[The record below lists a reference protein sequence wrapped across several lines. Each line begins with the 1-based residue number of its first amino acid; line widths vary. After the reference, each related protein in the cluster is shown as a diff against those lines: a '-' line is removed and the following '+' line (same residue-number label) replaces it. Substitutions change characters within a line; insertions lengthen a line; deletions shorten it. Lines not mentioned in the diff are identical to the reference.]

1 MRLVRSIAAGA
12 SLMGVATA
20 SALLL
25 AGCPTNVAVPVATS
39 SASAEPVAAAPP
51 TWTHGALSAGDDHT
65 CAIIGGRVAC
75 WGHNEQGQMGDGTR
89 ALRSAPQW
97 VPGVDGATAISAGG
111 YHTCALLAGGKVKCW
126 GGETT
131 SARRTTPV
139 IDVRNVSG
147 AVDIVSSTWMSCA
160 RSAEGTVMCWGF
172 DGEARE
178 VTTTA
183 KVVSMGAGY
192 EHVCLVEEDGVVE
205 CSIVKP
211 VGRSADLE
219 PVAGVTTRFDAK
231 ARVAMSS
238 TTVCV
243 LPGPSA
249 AGVPAPLA
257 CTTLPSNP
265 HDDVKAFY
273 PINAIRGAT
282 DIVAGATEICAA
294 VGAKDALCFNSTDVS
309 RLGDESADE
318 DSFKPRN
325 SPNLRGY
332 ASVAIGGLHRC
343 GLGSDGKIDC
353 WGLDQGQLGLHSK
366 RESQLVP
373 RPVPNLTDAVEI
385 DAGKRRTCARKTDGT
400 VACWG
405 VDPASP
411 RTESQPIDQPREVD
425 GVVQAATVQ
434 AGDLFMCAQRA
445 NGAATCWGSLTWRDC
460 VWESADKCNA
470 ERLFTPRA
478 FPSLLDIP
486 DAVQIT
492 NRCALKKDGSVE
504 CLRFS
509 QAHRIGSDK
518 ITAASGETLKGVKL
532 IAGTC
537 AIDGT
542 GRVLCWGEN
551 DYGQLGDGLR
561 VDRAEAAP
569 VKGLSGVRALD
580 AGGAHVCA
588 VLADGS
594 VQCWGDNSAGQLGDG
609 THDLRTTPSVVKG
622 IGKARDV
629 ALGES
634 FSCAH
639 LEDGTASCWGSNEN
653 GALGDGSG
661 ADQSS
666 PVVVKGLKSVAE
678 LVAGP
683 SHACARL
690 DDGTVTCW
698 GWSPVN
704 QSVVNV
710 PADQPVHVAL
720 PK

>member
-1 MRLVRSIAAGA
+1 MRLVSSSIAAA
-12 SLMGVATA
+12 LGVSALLA

-25 AGCPTNVAVPVATS
+25 VGCPTSVAVPVASS
-39 SASAEPVAAAPP
+39 SASVAPVVAAAP
-51 TWTHGALSAGDDHT
+51 TWIHGAISAGDDHT
-65 CAIIGGRVAC
+65 CALIGSRVAC

-97 VPGVDGATAISAGG
+97 VPGIEGATAIAAGG
-111 YHTCALLAGGKVKCW
+111 YHTCALLQGGTVKCW

-139 IDVRNVSG
+139 VDVRNVGG
-147 AVDIVSSTWMSCA
+147 AVELVSSTWMSCA
-160 RSAEGTVMCWGF
+160 RSGDGRVMCWGF

-183 KVVSMGAGY
+183 KVVSMSAGY
-192 EHVCLVEEDGVVE
+192 EHICLVEDDGVVE

-249 AGVPAPLA
+249 SGAAAPLA

-265 HDDVKAFY
+265 HDDVKAFH

-294 VGAKDALCFNSTDVS
+294 VGARDALCFNSTDVS

-318 DSFKPRN
+318 DSFKPRS
-325 SPNLRGY
+325 SPNLRDY

-343 GLGSDGKIDC
+343 GLHADGKVDC

-373 RPVPNLTDAVEI
+373 RPVPNLNDAVEL
-385 DAGKRRTCARKTDGT
+385 DAARKRTCARKTDGT

-434 AGDLFMCAQRA
+434 AGDEFVCAQRA

-460 VWESADKCNA
+460 VWESADKCHA

-478 FPSLLDIP
+478 FPALLDIP

-492 NRCALKKDGSVE
+492 NRCALKKDGSIE

-518 ITAASGETLKGVKL
+518 IAAVSGDSLKGVKL
-532 IAGTC
+532 IAGQC
-537 AIDGT
+537 ALDGT
-542 GRVLCWGEN
+542 GRVLCWGPN
-551 DYGQLGDGLR
+551 DHGQLGDGSR
-561 VDRAEAAP
+561 ADRAEAGP
-569 VKGLSGVRALD
+569 VKGLTGVREID
-580 AGGAHVCA
+580 AGDAHVCA

-609 THDLRTTPSVVKG
+609 THDLHATPVAVKG
-622 IGKARDV
+622 IASAKHL
-629 ALGES
+629 ALGDA
-634 FSCAH
+634 FSCAQ
-639 LEDGTASCWGSNEN
+639 LEDGTAKCWGSNEN
-653 GALGDGSG
+653 GVLGDGSG

-666 PVVVKGLKSVAE
+666 PVVVKDLKGIAE

-683 SHACARL
+683 SHVCARL
-690 DDGTVTCW
+690 ENGTATCW

-710 PADQPVHVAL
+710 PADQPVHVVL